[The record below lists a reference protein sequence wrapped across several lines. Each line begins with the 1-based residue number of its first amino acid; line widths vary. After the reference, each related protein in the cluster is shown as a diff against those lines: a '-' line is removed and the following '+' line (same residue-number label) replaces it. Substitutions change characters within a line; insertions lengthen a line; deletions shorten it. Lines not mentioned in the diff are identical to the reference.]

1 MYSDDIDELKAKHIC
16 FRCVGEAYLSD
27 EIELKG
33 VGAQCSYCKEMEKAI
48 TLEDL
53 ADRVET
59 AFEDHYTRTSD
70 QPDSWEQA
78 LISDR
83 ESNYDWERAGESVID
98 AIENAAAIP
107 RQAAADIQAM
117 LDDRHGDF
125 DSAAMGEETEFSS
138 DTYYEEKGT
147 NASAWQEEWR
157 TFENSLKT
165 EARFFSQTGAI
176 RLATMFGNVDTLKT
190 RNRRPLVVNAGPKRS
205 LNHLFRARV
214 FQRDDELK
222 KALCRPDQHLGPP
235 PVRLASGGRMNA
247 QDNRRCR
254 FTTTGHCSTSKQNCS
269 RSRPWHPMNAVTRS
283 RRS

>member
-1 MYSDDIDELKAKHIC
+1 M
-16 FRCVGEAYLSD
+16 G
-27 EIELKG
+27 
-33 VGAQCSYCKEMEKAI
+33 
-48 TLEDL
+48 
-53 ADRVET
+53 
-59 AFEDHYTRTSD
+59 
-70 QPDSWEQA
+70 
-78 LISDR
+78 
-83 ESNYDWERAGESVID
+83 NID
-98 AIENAAAIP
+98 ALRDWGHAKDYVRMQWLMLQQDQAEDFVIATGVQYSVRQFIEKTAAALGMQM
-107 RQAAADIQAM
+107 RWEGTGVDEVGYWNDQARVVSSGWFIGGPEVDQFEADYATYCGANHAVGVANGLDALHLALRAM
-117 LDDRHGDF
+117 DVGPGDEVIVP
-125 DSAAMGEETEFSS
+125 SN
-138 DTYYEEKGT
+138 TYIAT
-147 NASAWQEEWR
+147 WLAV
-157 TFENSLKT
+157 
-165 EARFFSQTGAI
+165 SQCGA
-176 RLATMFGNVDTLKT
+176 TLKT